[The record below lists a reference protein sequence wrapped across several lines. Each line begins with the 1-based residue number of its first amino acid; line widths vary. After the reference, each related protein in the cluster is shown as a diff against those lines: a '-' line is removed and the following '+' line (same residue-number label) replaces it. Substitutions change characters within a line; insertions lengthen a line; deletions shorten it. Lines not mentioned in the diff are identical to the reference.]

1 MTQALL
7 ITSDFPPTFGG
18 GISRYYHCLCQYSEN
33 KIAVLAPQCGET
45 RLFDESQPFP
55 IFRHRVP
62 LGRALPLRF
71 LQTLLLGLHG
81 VRLAR
86 RTGARV
92 ILFGHWYLAMVGSII
107 HRLWGFPFYVFLYGG
122 ELDRFAGSPAIMRA
136 VVAALDQAQTIIVIS
151 EYTRQDYVCKKG
163 GRNQRIVKISP
174 GVDARR
180 FAPGADY
187 SFIVSRHGLEG
198 KRVLLTVSRLVERKG
213 HDVVIRALPQ
223 ILESVPDTVYLIVGS
238 GPMEQ
243 TLKTLCQEVGV
254 SDRVIF
260 AGPVAD
266 EELPAYYN
274 ACDVFVMPSRQF
286 EGREGVE
293 GFGIVFLEA
302 SACAK
307 PVIGGRSGGVNEAI
321 TDGVSGL
328 LVDPLDVKALADAV
342 VGLLLDPDRT
352 RRLGMQGRKRVEQE
366 FDWRIQAEKL
376 RDLLDVL

>member
-1 MTQALL
+1 
-7 ITSDFPPTFGG
+7 
-18 GISRYYHCLCQYSEN
+18 
-33 KIAVLAPQCGET
+33 
-45 RLFDESQPFP
+45 
-55 IFRHRVP
+55 
-62 LGRALPLRF
+62 
-71 LQTLLLGLHG
+71 
-81 VRLAR
+81 
-86 RTGARV
+86 
-92 ILFGHWYLAMVGSII
+92 
-107 HRLWGFPFYVFLYGG
+107 
-122 ELDRFAGSPAIMRA
+122 
-136 VVAALDQAQTIIVIS
+136 
-151 EYTRQDYVCKKG
+151 
-163 GRNQRIVKISP
+163 
-174 GVDARR
+174 
-180 FAPGADY
+180 
-187 SFIVSRHGLEG
+187 
-198 KRVLLTVSRLVERKG
+198 
-213 HDVVIRALPQ
+213 
-223 ILESVPDTVYLIVGS
+223 
-238 GPMEQ
+238 
-243 TLKTLCQEVGV
+243 VGV